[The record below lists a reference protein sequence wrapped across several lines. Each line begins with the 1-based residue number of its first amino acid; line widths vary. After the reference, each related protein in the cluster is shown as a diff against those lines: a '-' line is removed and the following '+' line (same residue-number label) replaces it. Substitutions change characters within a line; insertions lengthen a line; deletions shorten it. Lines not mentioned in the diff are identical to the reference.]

1 MTLNLQNLPQNNTIF
16 VEKNHIIDTLEKKL
30 QSLEEFSDRDYYL
43 PSIRSIIKKK
53 LELTSPFWKNLKKSI
68 FANIR
73 KNGFV
78 IVKGM
83 PFDENDRLLIGFCS
97 ILGTPTEPYKR
108 PNTHMVMSLYPGIV
122 KDSVDETPHTDGA
135 HWPRPNDLSA
145 LQCINPDKPG
155 KGISRIVHVNTILE
169 QLEQKGM
176 SEIIKQ
182 YSKIRYPF
190 TLHPDFGSKGI
201 QMKYILTKTKSKTD
215 GPHIRFSV
223 KYIQNCIEK
232 FALKIDSELI
242 KSIIETEKIISK
254 LGSKTQFS
262 LKRGDWLI
270 FDNKKT
276 VHNRTTISK
285 DSKRLL
291 KKIKLNIVRNELFN

>member
-1 MTLNLQNLPQNNTIF
+1 MYVTRIPDNGILSVQDSTQLTLI
-16 VEKNHIIDTLEKKL
+16 EKKI
-30 QSLEEFSDRDYYL
+30 SSIRTFSDRDYYL
-43 PSIRSIIKKK
+43 QSIRNIIIKK

-83 PFDENDRLLIGFCS
+83 PLDENDRLLIGFCS

-108 PNTHMVMSLYPGIV
+108 PDTHMVMRLCPGMV
-122 KDSVDETPHTDGA
+122 KDSIDERPHTDGA
-135 HWPRPNDLSA
+135 HWPRPNDLSV

-155 KGISRIVHVNTILE
+155 KGISKIVHVNTILE
-169 QLEQKGM
+169 QLEQKEM

-223 KYIQNCIEK
+223 KFIQNCIEK
-232 FALKIDSELI
+232 FDLKIDSELI
-242 KSIIETEKIISK
+242 KSIVETEKIISK

-270 FDNKKT
+270 IDNKKT
-276 VHNRTTISK
+276 VHNRTAVSK